1 MDVIGDVGFGFI
13 GVNVANYTPSI
24 IHDLLRE
31 NGLDTFISNKGFSDP
46 NHVYSDGNYL
56 QTVERGII
64 RERTCVCVLNG
75 YIHYTTDMDTFLL
88 ILRTA
93 VLDINLAN
101 SLVNDLYQEGL
112 IKPRNIL

>member
-1 MDVIGDVGFGFI
+1 MSVIDDIDFGSI
-13 GVNVANYTPSI
+13 GVDVANYTPGS
-24 IHDLLRE
+24 IHDLLGE
-31 NGLDTFISNKGFSDP
+31 NGLDTFISNKIFYDLIRA
-46 NHVYSDGNYL
+46 YSDGSYL

-64 RERTCVCVLNG
+64 SEQTSVCVLNG

-101 SLVNDLYQEGL
+101 ALVSDLYYQGL
-112 IKPRNIL
+112 IKPRN